1 MIPYREPTYQC
12 LMQHNSNIQHREIPE
27 VSLDNLE
34 HALAALREH
43 FDDVVVAVHHKDTRN
58 IKVIASNPYAGLGML
73 PTIQTKLRSV
83 IEHAEIAQ
91 LIHEESYEIEEE

>member
-1 MIPYREPTYQC
+1 
-12 LMQHNSNIQHREIPE
+12 MQHNSNTPYRDIPE

-43 FDDVVVAVHHKDTRN
+43 FDDIVVAAHHKDTRN

-91 LIHEESYEIEEE
+91 LIHEESYEIEDE